1 VIEMKRLFLSVA
13 VSILCCGYMLGQAQE
28 KVLWS
33 FGSVPNDGIGP
44 QAALISDNA
53 GNLYGT
59 TAGGG
64 TAAGG
69 TVFKLSPQTGGTWSE
84 TILYNFCTQT
94 DCTDGYEPQAGLLM
108 DSAGKLYGTAY
119 AGGIVDCPHGTAC
132 GGTAFELSPPSELG
146 QPWTYAVLYTFCS
159 EISGVVCLDGS
170 EPRSQLILDASGN
183 LYGTTVKGGRGH
195 DVDSYGGGVVFE
207 LSPGS
212 NGWTET
218 VLYSF
223 CQLGRGGFCTDG
235 ANPEAGVTLSSGSL
249 FGTTESGGLG
259 ANGLVYE
266 LSPGSNGWTEEV
278 LYTSYNGSSYAPVTF
293 SAAGNLFSTTLF
305 HGFQLNIKHQN
316 VRSISFTEATGT
328 NSEGGVLVDVQRN
341 ALFGT
346 AVADGANGVGTV
358 WEVNPARQLVPL
370 YNFCSL
376 ANCADGSTPR
386 SSLIEDQSGNLYG
399 TTQQGGAYG
408 YGVVFE
414 VTP

>member
-1 VIEMKRLFLSVA
+1 MKLALCSALV
-13 VSILCCGYMLGQAQE
+13 LCCGYMLGQTQE
-28 KVLWS
+28 EVLWS
-33 FGSVPNDGIGP
+33 FGSVPNDGREP
-44 QAALISDNA
+44 QAALISDNS

-59 TAGGG
+59 TTGGG
-64 TAAGG
+64 VASGG
-69 TVFKLSPQTGGTWSE
+69 TVFELSPQTGGTWNE
-84 TILYNFCTQT
+84 TILYNFCTLT
-94 DCTDGYEPQAGLLM
+94 NCTDGYEPQAGLVM
-108 DSAGKLYGTAY
+108 DSAGNLYGTAY

-146 QPWTYAVLYTFCS
+146 QPWTYTILYTFCS

-170 EPRSQLILDASGN
+170 EPRSQLIFDASGN
-183 LYGTTVKGGRGH
+183 LYGTTVKGGTGH

-235 ANPEAGVTLSSGSL
+235 ANPEAGVALSSGSL
-249 FGTTESGGLG
+249 FGTTASGGLG
-259 ANGLVYE
+259 SNGLVYE
-266 LSPGSNGWTEEV
+266 LSPGTNGWTEEV
-278 LYTSYNGSSYAPVTF
+278 LYTSYNGSSYAPVTI
-293 SAAGNLFSTTLF
+293 SAAGNLLTTTIA
-305 HGFQLNIKHQN
+305 HAFQLNAKHQV
-316 VRSISFTEATGT
+316 VRSRLFTETTGT

-346 AVADGANGVGTV
+346 AVADGADGVGTV

-376 ANCADGSTPR
+376 AGCADGSTPR

-399 TTQQGGAYG
+399 TTQLGGAYG